1 MSKLSYALIA
11 VIVAAL
17 LFMGA
22 VRGYQFYA
30 RKAAEQQA
38 ERDAN
43 TQPFTFQNV
52 PLKLAPPEPEPISRP
67 VLFSQSKQEIFLEDS
82 PLSAEEQTQQAQD
95 TLRSILADFKDD
107 ANLRA
112 FNKELKEVTQ
122 GATTDLAGLSGGD
135 LGKILQQNPQ
145 ISEVV
150 SKHMQNP
157 DFAKTVQQ
165 IFSNPQFI
173 ESVQQLELTQTPAQ
187 AKKTAK

>member
-1 MSKLSYALIA
+1 MSRTSYALIA

-30 RKAAEQQA
+30 KKAAQWQE
-38 ERDAN
+38 ERDAQ

-52 PLKLAPPEPEPISRP
+52 PLQLAPPEAEPVSKP
-67 VLFSQSKQEIFLEDS
+67 VLFSGVKQDIFLEDA
-82 PLSAEEQTQQAQD
+82 PLAEEEQTQQAQD
-95 TLRSILADFKDD
+95 TLASILSDYKDD
-107 ANLRA
+107 PNLRA
-112 FNKELKEVTQ
+112 FNQELKQATQ
-122 GATTDLAGLSGGD
+122 GKAIGLED
-135 LGKILQQNPQ
+135 LGSVDLGQMLEKNPQ

-157 DFAKTVQQ
+157 DFAKTIQQ

-173 ESVQQLELTQTPAQ
+173 QSVQQLQQAQTPAQ
-187 AKKTAK
+187 EKKSAK